1 MTKSMKNIMKGIV
14 PVVSLLSFVAFCP
27 VAVADEAAEK
37 ILQHTRFAA
46 TLQQQDLHGSMK
58 KNGVKTP
65 IALFLRG
72 KDIQFSYQLGDQNK
86 RFHMRLDEK
95 EHSLFNI
102 VGNKH
107 VSFNDTQIAEKI
119 NGTDLSFEDLSM
131 RFLYWQKSSV
141 VGEDKIS
148 RQKCHIIR
156 LENPGTTGDYAIVQ
170 VWVHQKY
177 GSLMRVIG
185 YNAAGH
191 PLKQFEVT
199 DLMKVNGEYTLKRMR
214 VDSMSPDTN
223 KSVGFTY
230 LEFDKPKKAPI
241 QGR

>member
-1 MTKSMKNIMKGIV
+1 MTKSIKNIMKGIV
-14 PVVSLLSFVAFCP
+14 PVVSLLSFVALCP

-72 KDIQFSYQLGDQNK
+72 KDIQY
-86 RFHMRLDEK
+86 
-95 EHSLFNI
+95 
-102 VGNKH
+102 KH
-107 VSFNDTQIAEKI
+107 VPFNDTQIAEKI

-131 RFLYWQKSSV
+131 RFLYWQKSSI

-185 YNAAGH
+185 YNAGGN

-214 VDSMSPDTN
+214 VDSMNPDTN

>member
-95 EHSLFNI
+95 
-102 VGNKH
+102 
-107 VSFNDTQIAEKI
+107 
-119 NGTDLSFEDLSM
+119 
-131 RFLYWQKSSV
+131 

-241 QGR
+241 QGRLYSLYLSSWS